1 MSGEKFDFRQFSVR
15 QERCAMKVGTD
26 GVLLGSWAC
35 SNADYE
41 PLRVLD
47 VGTGTG
53 LIALFLAQRFPNA
66 QVIAID
72 IDPDAVAQARDNFL
86 SSPFAN
92 RLTAVGLSL
101 QDMKTDKAFDAIV
114 CNPPFFT
121 DSLLCPD
128 SKRTMARHTKTLTF
142 AELARC
148 SSRLL
153 TDRGTLSL
161 IIPSERKSDMEAEAI
176 FSGFS
181 TSRTCFVKTKET
193 KPAKRVMLEFSK
205 CQNHT
210 ENENL
215 VLGDEKYVSLT
226 RHFYL

>member
-1 MSGEKFDFRQFSVR
+1 
-15 QERCAMKVGTD
+15 MKVGTD

-92 RLTAVGLSL
+92 RLTAIGQSL

-114 CNPPFFT
+114 CN
-121 DSLLCPD
+121 LCALHH
-128 SKRTMARHTKTLTF
+128 SI
-142 AELARC
+142 EE
-148 SSRLL
+148 
-153 TDRGTLSL
+153 
-161 IIPSERKSDMEAEAI
+161 I
-176 FSGFS
+176 
-181 TSRTCFVKTKET
+181 
-193 KPAKRVMLEFSK
+193 
-205 CQNHT
+205 
-210 ENENL
+210 
-215 VLGDEKYVSLT
+215 
-226 RHFYL
+226 